1 MAPGNAVTRT
11 VYGRLLAA
19 DNTGPVD
26 TGAYSYTIIATIT
39 Y

>member
-19 DNTGPVD
+19 DNVAPVD
-26 TGAYSYTIIATIT
+26 AGAYSDTIIATIT